1 MIARYANPDSAEW
14 RKVIKVKSKGT
25 AYQILVHLRLDEVEL
40 QKEEE

>member
-1 MIARYANPDSAEW
+1 MNGGLLSLMKAEW
-14 RKVIKVKSKGT
+14 RKVIKVKSMGR